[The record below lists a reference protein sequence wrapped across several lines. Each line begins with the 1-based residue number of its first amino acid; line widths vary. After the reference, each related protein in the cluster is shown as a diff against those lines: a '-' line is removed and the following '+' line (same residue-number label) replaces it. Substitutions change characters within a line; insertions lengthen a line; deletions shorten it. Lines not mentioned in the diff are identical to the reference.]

1 MQQAIVWITVLS
13 VIMLVGLG
21 LIYALRVPRA
31 APKTYPADKGPN
43 FIDVSAYPPKMQTA
57 YEVFTRKC
65 SRCHTVAR
73 PINSTFAAEEWR
85 KYVYK
90 MMRKP
95 GSGLT
100 PKTAE
105 RIIEFLI
112 YDAQHRSRHSLKRNQ
127 GAR

>member
-1 MQQAIVWITVLS
+1 MHRIIVWSTVLG
-13 VIMLVGLG
+13 VILLVGIG
-21 LIYALRVPRA
+21 MIYALRAPRSV
-31 APKTYPADKGPN
+31 PKTYPADNGPN
-43 FIDVSAYPPKMQTA
+43 FIDVSAYPQKMQAA
-57 YEVFTRKC
+57 YEVFTSKC

-73 PINSTFAAEEWR
+73 PINSAFAPEDWR

-105 RIIEFLI
+105 QIIEFLI
-112 YDAQHRSRHSLKRNQ
+112 YDAQHREKSTP
-127 GAR
+127 

>member
-1 MQQAIVWITVLS
+1 MQRIIVWGTVFG
-13 VIMLVGLG
+13 VIVFVGIG
-21 LIYALRVPRA
+21 MIYALRTSRA
-31 APKTYPADKGPN
+31 VPKTYPADKGPN
-43 FIDVSAYPPKMQTA
+43 FIDVTAYPAKMQEA
-57 YEVFTRKC
+57 YKLFTNKC

-73 PINSTFAAEEWR
+73 PINSTFMPEEWR

-105 RIIEFLI
+105 EIIRFLI
-112 YDAQHRSRHSLKRNQ
+112 YDAQHRERKTK
-127 GAR
+127 